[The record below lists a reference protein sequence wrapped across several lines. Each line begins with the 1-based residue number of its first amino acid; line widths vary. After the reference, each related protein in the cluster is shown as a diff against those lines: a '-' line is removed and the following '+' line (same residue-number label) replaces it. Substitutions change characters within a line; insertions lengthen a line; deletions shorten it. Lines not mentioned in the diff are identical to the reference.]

1 MKCANKGRAME
12 RRLRLVTL
20 GVALTAGFGFLGG
33 FVYAQSADPFEQINK
48 RFQERKSAGEDSL
61 QSLQDQFQAKRAAME
76 EQWRKREMEI
86 EQRWQERKREIEK
99 KWAQAQRSTQREWV
113 DYSPG
118 NDSRS
123 IVNFEDGTVEIATLV
138 PAAKP
143 GRLSPEQLAS
153 AQAEITR
160 QLEQILSEKAD
171 AKRAILAGQMATS
184 KGKLVEPKTAKAF
197 VQQEVLPNLVVD
209 DKPTESRDGVSR
221 VKMTATLKMTPDH
234 LKKRAQQYL
243 ETVQAESRRRQ
254 LDPRLV
260 LAVIQTESYFNP
272 KAESHIPAYGLMQLV
287 PRSGAR
293 DAYNFVYNDDKVLDD
308 EYLFQPGQNVEL
320 GAAYLHLLMNKS
332 FSDVQPGDKK
342 NYLVICAYNWGPGN
356 VRKRIMGPYR
366 IQELSDS
373 QVFALLSEKA
383 PEETRNYLKRVTER
397 MSLYEDLVG
406 R

>member
-1 MKCANKGRAME
+1 ME
-12 RRLRLVTL
+12 RRLKLVVV
-20 GVALTAGFGFLGG
+20 GVALTASSGVMGG
-33 FVYAQSADPFEQINK
+33 FAQAQSADPFEQINK
-48 RFQERKSAGEDSL
+48 RFQERKGAAEDAL
-61 QSLQDQFQAKRAAME
+61 QSLQDQYKAKRDAME

-99 KWAQAQRSTQREWV
+99 KWAQAQRSTQKEWV

-143 GRLSPEQLAS
+143 GRPAPEQLAA
-153 AQAEITR
+153 AQEEIAR

-171 AKRAILAGQMATS
+171 AKRAILAGQMTTR
-184 KGKLVEPKTAKAF
+184 KGKPVEPKTAKAF

-221 VKMTATLKMTPDH
+221 VQVTAKVKMTPDH
-234 LKKRAQQYL
+234 LKKRARQYL

-308 EYLFQPGQNVEL
+308 EYLFQPSQNVEL

-332 FSDVQPGDKK
+332 FSDVPMGDKK

-366 IQELSDS
+366 VQELSDS
-373 QVFALLSEKA
+373 QVFALLTEKA

>member
-1 MKCANKGRAME
+1 MFKLAVCA
-12 RRLRLVTL
+12 VTL
-20 GVALTAGFGFLGG
+20 AVGHGFATGYAL
-33 FVYAQSADPFEQINK
+33 AQSADPFEEINK
-48 RFQERKSAGEDSL
+48 RFQERKSAGEDAL
-61 QSLQDQFQAKRAAME
+61 QSLQNQFQAKRAAME

-99 KWAQAQRSTQREWV
+99 KWAQAQRSTQKEWV
-113 DYSPG
+113 DYSSG

-138 PAAKP
+138 PVTRP
-143 GRLSPEQLAS
+143 GRLPKEQAAA
-153 AQAEITR
+153 AQEEIAR
-160 QLEQILSEKAD
+160 QLEQILSERAD
-171 AKRAILAGQMATS
+171 AKRALLAGQMATS
-184 KGKLVEPKTAKAF
+184 KGRPVDPKTAKAF
-197 VQQEVLPNLVVD
+197 VQQEVFPNLVVD
-209 DKPTESRDGVSR
+209 DTPTESRDGVSR
-221 VKMTATLKMTPDH
+221 VKVTAKLKMTPDH

-243 ETVQAESRRRQ
+243 ETVLAESRRRQ

-332 FSDVQPGDKK
+332 FTDVPMGDKK

-366 IQELSDS
+366 VQELSDS
-373 QVFALLSEKA
+373 QVFALLTEKA

>member
-1 MKCANKGRAME
+1 MKCADKERAME
-12 RRLRLVTL
+12 RKLKLVLL
-20 GVALTAGFGFLGG
+20 GVALTAWSGFAGG
-33 FVYAQSADPFEQINK
+33 FAQAQPADPFEQINK
-48 RFQERKSAGEDSL
+48 RFQERKGAGEDAL

-76 EQWRKREMEI
+76 EQWRKREQEI

-99 KWAQAQRSTQREWV
+99 KWAQAQRSTQKEWV

-123 IVNFEDGTVEIATLV
+123 IVNFEEGTVEIATLLPV
-138 PAAKP
+138 TKLGRSPKEQAVAAQ
-143 GRLSPEQLAS
+143 E
-153 AQAEITR
+153 EISR

-184 KGKLVEPKTAKAF
+184 KGKPVDPKTAKAF
-197 VQQEVLPNLVVD
+197 VQQEVVPNLVVD
-209 DKPTESRDGVSR
+209 DKPAESRDGVSR
-221 VKMTATLKMTPDH
+221 IKVTAKLKMTPDH

-243 ETVQAESRRRQ
+243 ETVLAESRRRQ

-308 EYLFQPGQNVEL
+308 DYLFQPAQNVEL
-320 GAAYLHLLMNKS
+320 GAAYLHLLMSKS
-332 FSDVQPGDKK
+332 FSDVQTGDKK

-366 IQELSDS
+366 IHELSDS
-373 QVFALLSEKA
+373 QVFALLTEKA